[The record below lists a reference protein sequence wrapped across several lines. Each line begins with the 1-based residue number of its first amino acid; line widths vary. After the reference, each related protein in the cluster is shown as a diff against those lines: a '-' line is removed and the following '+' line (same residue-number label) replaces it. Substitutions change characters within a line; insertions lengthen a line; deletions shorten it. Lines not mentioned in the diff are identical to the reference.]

1 MPYNHS
7 GYVNKKSFNFKLH
20 LVCIY
25 FAFMDVLTEKNNFYP
40 NKNRSLNIPI
50 KSIKPIGVLEAHTF
64 KHS

>member
-1 MPYNHS
+1 
-7 GYVNKKSFNFKLH
+7 
-20 LVCIY
+20 
-25 FAFMDVLTEKNNFYP
+25 MDGLTEKNNFYP